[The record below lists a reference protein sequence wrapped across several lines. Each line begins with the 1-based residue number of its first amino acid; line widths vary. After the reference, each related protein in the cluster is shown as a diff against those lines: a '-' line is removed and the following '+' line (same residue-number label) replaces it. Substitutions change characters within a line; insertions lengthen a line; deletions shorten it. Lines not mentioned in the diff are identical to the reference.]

1 MDALGHYLRI
11 HLTGS
16 AGGIELFS
24 RGSGMP
30 DEEARRVVL
39 GIRDE
44 LVEEREQLLSIA
56 HRVGAR
62 PAPLAAVAAKVGE
75 RIGRLKP
82 NGHLLSRTP
91 LTDLI
96 DLEAMRVA
104 VAGKTAGWEAL
115 LSVVDQHD
123 GLPLDELT
131 ALHEQALRQ
140 TEQLAEL
147 HSRAAARSLTR

>member
-24 RGSGMP
+24 RGEAMP
-30 DEEARRVVL
+30 DSTARETVL

-44 LVEEREQLLSIA
+44 LVQEREQLLAMAS
-56 HRVGAR
+56 RVGAS

-82 NGHLLSRTP
+82 NGDLLHRTP
-91 LTDLI
+91 LTDVV
-96 DLEAMRVA
+96 DLETMLVA
-104 VAGKTAGWEAL
+104 VAGKIAGWQSLIA
-115 LSVVDQHD
+115 VADKHD
-123 GLPLDELT
+123 GLRLDELT
-131 ALHEQALRQ
+131 ALLEQARRQ
-140 TEQLAEL
+140 HEQLAGL
-147 HSRAAARSLTR
+147 HAAAAARALTR